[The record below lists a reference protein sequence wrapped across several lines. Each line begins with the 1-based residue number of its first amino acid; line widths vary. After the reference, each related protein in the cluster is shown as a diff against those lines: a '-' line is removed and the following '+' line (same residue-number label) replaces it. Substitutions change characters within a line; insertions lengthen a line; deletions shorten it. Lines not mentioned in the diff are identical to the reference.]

1 MDMPNPKPPARS
13 LNSVFGMKFYKIRS
27 LIRKQWWILALTVG
41 LGLAWKGWYLFSQP
55 DLSESTAELAVPEEV
70 NGLEEKRLF
79 RQELYEEY
87 VGLTMRTLQQPEL
100 AEAARQRVD
109 LEMPNVV
116 SNVVITPVNVPRT
129 MIFSVSG
136 RGTNPEYTRLFV
148 DAMVEEFISYRKSLR
163 KGAIHETSGDLQGE
177 LDGLR
182 KELTGRKSEFQVF
195 VEKHG
200 MAAWKEQ
207 AAGANAFL
215 SGLKAQQSQL
225 EHDLLRL
232 QNLKPDQLLL
242 STQPLNLT
250 SGSPQVTPSG
260 SENSA
265 KPDGGIGGN
274 ELYSQYLQ
282 LSRLLVQRQA
292 DLEERSTIWKPKH
305 PKLKALERDV
315 DDLKR
320 QITVIKK
327 QTSDAMASQVESIKN
342 DLKSLEVS
350 IATTTEKMN
359 EASKKDSEYNRL
371 EGEMA
376 RLQKQEDQLVAD
388 LRKVE
393 AKTGLDAGLPTIKRH
408 ATPPMP
414 VPRGTVK
421 HLLLGLLA
429 GLGTG
434 GVILFLMNRSDDRLT
449 SSTEIIEHFS
459 EPILGQIPDVSDSHD
474 GRGLPLLDPEDER
487 YTYAEAFRSLR
498 SSLIFMP
505 NQSELKSLI
514 VTSAIPNE
522 GKSTV
527 ASNLA
532 VTMAASGAKVLLV
545 DADLRRGDIAE
556 LFHLDARMGLT
567 NILRSEARWQDVLH
581 TTKYPSLSIITR
593 GPVTNQSGELLLR
606 PALLSILDEFKEAY
620 DLVIFNTAPILAT
633 DDTPTLAPNFDG
645 SLMVI
650 RAGFTSAHLT
660 KNALDTLY
668 QRQVNVLGL
677 ILNAIDAEM
686 PDYHY
691 YRYPKYYAA

>member
-1 MDMPNPKPPARS
+1 MDSPNSTPPSRS
-13 LNSVFGMKFYKIRS
+13 LGSFFGVKFYRYRN
-27 LIRKQWWILALTVG
+27 LLRKQWWIIALTIG
-41 LGLAWKGWYLFSQP
+41 LGLAWKGWHLFNQP
-55 DLSESTAELAVPEEV
+55 DIYESTSELSVPEEV
-70 NGLEEKRLF
+70 KGMEEKRLF
-79 RQELYEEY
+79 RMEYYEEY
-87 VGLTMRTLQQPEL
+87 VGNTMRTLQSPEVI
-100 AEAARQRVD
+100 EAARRRVE
-109 LEMPNVV
+109 LEVPNLTSDVA
-116 SNVVITPVNVPRT
+116 ITPTNVTRT

-136 RGTNPEYTRLFV
+136 KGTNPDYTRRFV
-148 DAMVEEFISYRKSLR
+148 DAIVEEFIAYRKSQR

-182 KELTGRKSEFQVF
+182 KELAARKSEFQAF
-195 VEKHG
+195 IEKNG

-232 QNLKPDQLLL
+232 QNLNPDQLLL

-250 SGSPQVTPSG
+250 ASPPSG
-260 SENSA
+260 NPA
-265 KPDGGIGGN
+265 VPDVGGKPDGGFAGN

-282 LSRLLVQRQA
+282 KSQLLVQKQSE
-292 DLEERSTIWKPKH
+292 LEERSTVWKPKH
-305 PKLKALERDV
+305 PKLKALEREV
-315 DDLKR
+315 EGLQRQIVVIKR
-320 QITVIKK
+320 QTA
-327 QTSDAMASQVESIKN
+327 DATASKIEAIKN

-350 IATTTEKMN
+350 IATSTDKMN
-359 EASKKDSEYNRL
+359 EASKKDNEYNRL
-371 EGEMA
+371 QADISRIE
-376 RLQKQEDQLVAD
+376 KQEDQLVSD
-388 LRKVE
+388 LRKVD
-393 AKTGLDAGLPTIKRH
+393 AKTGLDSGLPTVKRH
-408 ATPPMP
+408 ATPPVL

-429 GLGTG
+429 GLAVGAF
-434 GVILFLMNRSDDRLT
+434 ILFLLNRSDDRLA

-459 EPILGQIPDVSDSHD
+459 EPILGQIPDVSDSR
-474 GRGLPLLDPEDER
+474 GTSGLPLLDPEDER

-505 NQSELKSLI
+505 NQAELKTLI

-532 VTMAASGAKVLLV
+532 VTMAASGARVLLV
-545 DADLRRGDIAE
+545 DADLRRGDLAQ
-556 LFHLDARMGLT
+556 LFDIEAKLGLT
-567 NILRSEARWQDVLH
+567 NILRGETKWNDAVH
-581 TTKYPSLSIITR
+581 ATKYPSLSVITR

-606 PALLSILDEFKEAY
+606 TSMQKLLDEFKDSF
-620 DLVIFNTAPILAT
+620 DLTIFNTAPILAA

-645 SLMVI
+645 TLMVI

-660 KNALDTLY
+660 KNALETLY

-677 ILNAIDAEM
+677 ILNAIDSDM

-691 YRYPKYYAA
+691 YRYPKYYAT

>member
-1 MDMPNPKPPARS
+1 MDLPNPKPPGRS
-13 LNSVFGMKFYKIRS
+13 MNAVFGMKFYKYRT
-27 LIRKQWWILALTVG
+27 LVRKQWWILALTVG
-41 LGLAWKGWYLFSQP
+41 LGLAWKGWYLFNQP
-55 DLSESTAELAVPEEV
+55 DYFESTSELSVPEEV

-79 RQELYEEY
+79 RMEFYEEY
-87 VGLTMRTLQQPEL
+87 VGNTMRTLQSPEV
-100 AEAARQRVD
+100 AEAARRRVD

-116 SNVVITPVNVPRT
+116 SEVAIIPVNIPRT
-129 MIFSVSG
+129 MIFSVTG
-136 RGTNPEYTRLFV
+136 RGTNPDYTRRFV
-148 DAMVEEFISYRKSLR
+148 DAMVEEFVSYRKSLR
-163 KGAIHETSGDLQGE
+163 KGAIHDTSGGLQGDLE
-177 LDGLR
+177 GLR
-182 KELTGRKSEFQVF
+182 KELVGKKSEFQVF
-195 VEKHG
+195 VEKNG

-242 STQPLNLT
+242 STQPLNLAN
-250 SGSPQVTPSG
+250 GAQPANPAGVEP
-260 SENSA
+260 SA

-282 LSRLLVQRQA
+282 LSRLIGQKQA

-305 PKLKALERDV
+305 PKLKSLEREV
-315 DDLKR
+315 ESLQK
-320 QITVIKK
+320 QISVIKK
-327 QTSDAMASQVESIKN
+327 QTADAMASQVESIKN

-359 EASKKDSEYNRL
+359 EAGKKDSEYNRL
-371 EGEMA
+371 ESEIG
-376 RLQKQEDQLVAD
+376 RLQKQEEQIVAD

-393 AKTGLDAGLPTIKRH
+393 AKTGVDAGLPTIKRH
-408 ATPPMP
+408 ATSPLP

-429 GLGTG
+429 GLGAG
-434 GVILFLMNRSDDRLT
+434 SVILFLMNRSDDRLT

-459 EPILGQIPDVSDSHD
+459 EPILGQIPDVSDSRD
-474 GRGLPLLDPEDER
+474 GSGLPLLDPEDER

-505 NQSELKSLI
+505 NQTELKSLI

-556 LFHLDARMGLT
+556 LFHLQSRAGLT
-567 NILRSEARWQDVLH
+567 NILRGEVRWKDAINS
-581 TTKYPSLSIITR
+581 TKYPSLWIITR

-606 PALLSILDEFKEAY
+606 PAMLSILDEFKEAY

-645 SLMVI
+645 SLMVV
-650 RAGFTSAHLT
+650 RAGFTAAHLT

>member
-1 MDMPNPKPPARS
+1 MDSPNPKPPARS
-13 LNSVFGMKFYKIRS
+13 LNSLFGVKFYKVRS

-41 LGLAWKGWYLFSQP
+41 LGLAWKGWFLFNQP
-55 DLSESTAELAVPEEV
+55 NYFESMSELSVPEEV

-79 RQELYEEY
+79 RMEFYEEY
-87 VGLTMRTLQQPEL
+87 VGNTMRTLQSPEV
-100 AEAARQRVD
+100 AEAARRRVD

-116 SNVVITPVNVPRT
+116 SDVTITPVNIPRT
-129 MIFSVSG
+129 MIFSVAG
-136 RGTNPEYTRLFV
+136 RGTNPDYTRRFV
-148 DAMVEEFISYRKSLR
+148 DAMVEEFIAYRKALR
-163 KGAIHETSGDLQGE
+163 KGAVHETSGDLQGE
-177 LDGLR
+177 LDAVR
-182 KELTGRKSEFQVF
+182 KELTTRKTEFQSF
-195 VEKHG
+195 VEKNG
-200 MAAWKEQ
+200 MEAWKEQ
-207 AAGANAFL
+207 ATGANAFL
-215 SGLKAQQSQL
+215 SGLKAQQAQL
-225 EHDLLRL
+225 QHDLLRL

-242 STQPLNLT
+242 SPQPLNL
-250 SGSPQVTPSG
+250 GNAASPGISPTPEKS
-260 SENSA
+260 S
-265 KPDGGIGGN
+265 KPDSGFGGN

-282 LSRLLVQRQA
+282 TSRLLVQKQA
-292 DLEERSTIWKPKH
+292 DLEERNTVWKPKH
-305 PKLKALERDV
+305 PKLKSLEREV
-315 DDLKR
+315 DAIQR
-320 QITVIKK
+320 QIAVIKK
-327 QTSDAMASQVESIKN
+327 QTAEAMASQVESIKN
-342 DLKSLEVS
+342 DLKSLEAS
-350 IATTTEKMN
+350 IATSTEKMN
-359 EASKKDSEYNRL
+359 EASQKDNEYSRL
-371 EGEMA
+371 ESEIS
-376 RLQKQEDQLVAD
+376 RLKKQEEQLVAD

-408 ATPPMP
+408 ATPAMP

-429 GLGTG
+429 GLGSG
-434 GVILFLMNRSDDRLT
+434 GLILFLMSRSDDRLA

-459 EPILGQIPDVSDSHD
+459 EPILGQIPDVSDSRD

-505 NQSELKSLI
+505 NQTELKTLI

-556 LFHLDARMGLT
+556 LFHLEARMGLT
-567 NILRSEARWQDVLH
+567 NILRGEARWIDTIH
-581 TTKYPSLSIITR
+581 STKYPSLSIITR

-606 PALLSILDEFKEAY
+606 PMMLSILDEFKEAY

-645 SLMVI
+645 SLMVV

-660 KNALDTLY
+660 KNALDALY